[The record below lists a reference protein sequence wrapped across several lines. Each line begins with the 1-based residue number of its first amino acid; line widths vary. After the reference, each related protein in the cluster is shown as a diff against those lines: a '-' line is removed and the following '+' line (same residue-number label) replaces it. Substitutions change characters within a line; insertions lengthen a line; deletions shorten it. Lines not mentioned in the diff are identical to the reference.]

1 MTLVVDASLV
11 VSALV
16 DAGPTGRWA
25 ESLLIASPL
34 NAPHLMPV
42 EVASILRRAAARGE
56 ITPDVASIAHND
68 LLDMRVELFPYA
80 PFASRAWELRDN
92 VASYDAWYVAL
103 AEDLGAELAT
113 LDVRLAEAT
122 GPQCRFR
129 TPPKGRAAERGE

>member
-1 MTLVVDASLV
+1 MTLVADASLV

-25 ESLLIASPL
+25 ESLLMAGPL

-42 EVASILRRAAARGE
+42 EVANILRRAAARGE
-56 ITPDVASIAHND
+56 ITPDVASMAHND

-80 PFASRAWELRDN
+80 PFASRVWELRDN
-92 VASYDAWYVAL
+92 VTSCDAWYVAL
-103 AEDLGAELAT
+103 AEDLGADLAT
-113 LDVRLAEAT
+113 LDVRLTEAT

-129 TPPKGRAAERGE
+129 TPPRPDPAAQ